1 MNSGLSNHVI
11 KPPNHQTLVGSLGE
25 NFYIL
30 GKKDKPLLERLS
42 SAIGLSAKTLY
53 GPKTTLFRDE
63 ILDSY
68 AEGLGK
74 KPQEIVNLYRHL
86 EYLSLKGENPN
97 LFPYLPIHHAHFHWP
112 KQSES
117 PLFEFSN
124 QPYWWAQELGL
135 KAQFLLLK
143 THQTPTM
150 IIMGYEG
157 LSLAW
162 WNILTVEGSS
172 YSLHHRYHNLYHPE
186 GFSRFELIHEIS
198 LSNLDLNHQKK
209 WMRTQSSLA
218 PVALFSTEASG
229 ESQVIEMIGPQF
241 YHLKKTIDQTHSFKM
256 NSQFVQNIDDEFLA
270 PSLNHLNEAKSLL
283 DKIDSSLSIEF
294 SSRTL
299 DLNIHF
305 DFEHYPIHHPFNGFQ
320 LTHTHFKKS
329 LSSNELENKF
339 LRLAQ
344 FSMSTNDLE
353 SAAHF
358 IQMNLSLSKAQD
370 PILHFL
376 WIVLQN
382 HFLKDKKETN
392 ILYLELLSTF
402 PTLPVSWRDHA
413 INIIFLFEHALGLAS
428 THRNHVF
435 YNLKIK
441 QVHEKMKR
449 LSKEELCQINK
460 MIVPRFDILDIIY
473 PPLVY
478 NLAEQG

>member
-42 SAIGLSAKTLY
+42 SVIGLSSKTLY

-74 KPQEIVNLYRHL
+74 KPQEVINLYRHL
-86 EYLSLKGENPN
+86 EYLSLKGQNPN
-97 LFPYLPIHHAHFHWP
+97 QFPYLPIHHAHFYWP
-112 KQSES
+112 KHSQS
-117 PLFEFSN
+117 PLYQFSN

-150 IIMGYEG
+150 IIMSYEG

-172 YSLHHRYHNLYHPE
+172 YSLHHRYHHLFHPE

-198 LSNLDLNHQKK
+198 LSHLDLDQQKK
-209 WMRTQSSLA
+209 WIRTQSSLA
-218 PVALFSTEASG
+218 PFALFSTEASG

-241 YHLKKTIDQTHSFKM
+241 YHLKKTIDHSHSFKI
-256 NSQFVQNIDDEFLA
+256 NSQFIQNIDNDSLA
-270 PSLNHLNEAKSLL
+270 PSLNHLNETKPMQ
-283 DKIDSSLSIEF
+283 DKINSPSIEF

-305 DFEHYPIHHPFNGFQ
+305 DFENYPIHHPFNGFQ
-320 LTHTHFKKS
+320 LSHTHFKKN
-329 LSSNELENKF
+329 LSSYELENKF

-353 SAAHF
+353 SASHF
-358 IQMNLSLSKAQD
+358 IQMNLSLSKTQH

-382 HFLKDKKETN
+382 HFLKEKKEIN

-402 PTLPVSWRDHA
+402 TTLPDEWKDHA
-413 INIIFLFEHALGLAS
+413 MNMIFLFEHALGLAS
-428 THRNHVF
+428 TQKNHVF
-435 YNLKIK
+435 INLKIK
-441 QVHEKMKR
+441 QVNEKMKR
-449 LSKEELCQINK
+449 LSKEELSQINK
-460 MIVPRFDILDIIY
+460 MIIPRFDILDIIY
-473 PPLVY
+473 PPVVY
-478 NLAEQG
+478 NLKEQG